1 MKMEFGEFRIQ
12 FAFGK
17 LKKYLQQIY
26 NIIGG
31 NIL

>member
-12 FAFGK
+12 FTIGK
-17 LKKYLQQIY
+17 LEKYLQQIY

>member
-1 MKMEFGEFRIQ
+1 MRFGKLRIQ
-12 FAFGK
+12 FTIGK

-31 NIL
+31 KIL

>member
-1 MKMEFGEFRIQ
+1 MRFGKLRIQ
-12 FAFGK
+12 FTIGK
-17 LKKYLQQIY
+17 LEKYLQQIY